1 MCEVKREADGDYYLE
16 INSPGKALKESFMNR
31 KFKERFE
38 LELPKACESLG
49 KPRWKQNYEKVI
61 ERGEEP
67 SASILP

>member
-16 INSPGKALKESFMNR
+16 INSPGKALKESSMNR

-49 KPRWKQNYEKVI
+49 KPRWKKNYEKVI
-61 ERGEEP
+61 GRGEEP

>member
-16 INSPGKALKESFMNR
+16 INSPGKALKESSMNR

-49 KPRWKQNYEKVI
+49 KPRWKKHYEKVI